1 MASKIIIDSVRDL
14 LSAATEKDVWILDGL
29 IEEGDQVIL
38 SGQPKAG
45 KSLMASQIALAVAS
59 GGSFLSWE
67 AHIPRKVLYINLEL
81 RPKRFGR
88 RLIAQVGGADL
99 LEKHI
104 NLHTINCLRTL
115 DIRSAEQRNQLCTL
129 IKELKVELIIWDV
142 LARMHGAEENDNASM
157 RAVMHFIR
165 VASADRA
172 HIITHHT
179 RKSASGQ
186 ENVNQGAAG
195 MRGASSIHGEADLIM
210 SLHPRSGQGARY
222 SVTFSARNIEAPEE
236 LLLNRNADLLFYE
249 AAEVATQRLRVTIE
263 SAFETDSTCLATD
276 LTRHLM
282 DLLQIKERRAQ
293 QLMKE
298 AIAQGWITRQ
308 QRQDKRYEYE
318 LLNNN
323 DLITKVH

>member
-1 MASKIIIDSVRDL
+1 
-14 LSAATEKDVWILDGL
+14 
-29 IEEGDQVIL
+29 
-38 SGQPKAG
+38 
-45 KSLMASQIALAVAS
+45 
-59 GGSFLSWE
+59 
-67 AHIPRKVLYINLEL
+67 VLYINLEL

-99 LEKHI
+99 LEMHT

-115 DIRSAEQRNQLCTL
+115 DIRNAEQRNQLCTL

-165 VASADRA
+165 VASADKA

-210 SLHPRSGQGARY
+210 SLHQRSGQGARY
-222 SVTFSARNIEAPEE
+222 SVAFSARNIEAPEE
-236 LLLNRNADLLFYE
+236 ELLDRNTNLLFYAATE
-249 AAEVATQRLRVTIE
+249 ANAQRLRVTIE
-263 SAFETDSTCLATD
+263 TAFGADSTCLATD
-276 LTRHLM
+276 LTRHIM
-282 DLLQIKERRAQ
+282 DMLQVKERRAQ
-293 QLMKE
+293 QLMKD
-298 AIAQGWITRQ
+298 AVAFGWMARK

-323 DLITKVH
+323 ELITKVH